1 MPLGE
6 GDMDEDGVV
15 IEGAS
20 IVTDDAMLNAMAA

>member
-1 MPLGE
+1 MP
-6 GDMDEDGVV
+6 GDTDEDGEV

>member
-1 MPLGE
+1 
-6 GDMDEDGVV
+6 MDEDGVV